1 MKKQYR
7 LPDGGITTDVE
18 AYLAAWEEFASV
30 TLEFFPGYT
39 ANGYDPNV
47 VLDSN
52 VPYAPLLRLT
62 VSEVKALREY
72 RDRKQAE
79 IAALQEEV
87 RLLRAAEEPRSFDR
101 PTKLPRLIVV
111 AVLEWLLTQD
121 PTSMEGLRASM
132 NWDEGFDY
140 EWDDE
145 VEALSLKVSKHF
157 DATWKRW
164 AEEAEED
171 S

>member
-1 MKKQYR
+1 MIKQYA
-7 LPDGGITTDVE
+7 LPNWAYTNSVE
-18 AYLAAWEEFASV
+18 EYHAAWGELVAV
-30 TLEFFPGYT
+30 VREFFPQYEQISFGPQFALKHEYLADLILGVT
-39 ANGYDPNV
+39 
-47 VLDSN
+47 
-52 VPYAPLLRLT
+52 
-62 VSEVKALREY
+62 EVQAMKEY

>member
-1 MKKQYR
+1 MKSYR
-7 LPDGGITTDVE
+7 LPGGGHAASAGAYQTAWVE
-18 AYLAAWEEFASV
+18 LANAA
-30 TLEFFPGYT
+30 LEFFPGY
-39 ANGYDPNV
+39 ALFAYDPNI
-47 VLDSN
+47 VLTSN
-52 VPYAPLLRLT
+52 LPYAPGLSLA
-62 VSEVKALREY
+62 VSEAMALRDY

-79 IAALQEEV
+79 VAALQEEV

>member
-1 MKKQYR
+1 MTRQYR
-7 LPDGGITTDVE
+7 LPDGGITTNVD
-18 AYLAAWEEFASV
+18 AYAGAWEEFASV

-39 ANGYDPNV
+39 AHGYDPNV

-62 VSEVKALREY
+62 VSEVKALRDY

-87 RLLRAAEEPRSFDR
+87 RLLRAEVRKQVFGSKVVFDR
-101 PTKLPRLIVV
+101 EVV
-111 AVLEWLLTQD
+111 E
-121 PTSMEGLRASM
+121 RA
-132 NWDEGFDY
+132 
-140 EWDDE
+140 
-145 VEALSLKVSKHF
+145 H
-157 DATWKRW
+157 
-164 AEEAEED
+164 AEK

>member
-1 MKKQYR
+1 MKQYR
-7 LPDGGITTDVE
+7 LPGGELT
-18 AYLAAWEEFASV
+18 ASV
-30 TLEFFPGYT
+30 DAYTTAWADLASVALEFFPGYYLHSYNPIIAL
-39 ANGYDPNV
+39 ANND
-47 VLDSN
+47 
-52 VPYAPLLRLT
+52 PYAPLLNLT
-62 VSEVKALREY
+62 VSEVKALRDY

-79 IAALQEEV
+79 VAALKEEV
-87 RLLRAAEEPRSFDR
+87 SLLRAAEEPRSFDR

-121 PTSMEGLRASM
+121 PTSMEALRVSM

-145 VEALSLKVSKHF
+145 LEALSLKVSQHF

-164 AEEAEED
+164 AEEAKED